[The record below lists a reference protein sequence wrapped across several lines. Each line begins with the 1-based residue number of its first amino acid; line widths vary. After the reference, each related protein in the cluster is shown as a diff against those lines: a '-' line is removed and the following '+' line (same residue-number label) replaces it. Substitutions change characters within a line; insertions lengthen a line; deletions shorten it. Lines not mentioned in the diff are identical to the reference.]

1 MNLNINELILTYE
14 EMERIDRR
22 PIGSYPGSMEEIAQ
36 AAVAK
41 ALWGLVDWIRSPHEP
56 LQNTI
61 GPLWDV
67 GYWAAFYGTAD
78 MLEKNMNQAGIQRP
92 GGRDADD

>member
-22 PIGSYPGSMEEIAQ
+22 PIGSYPGSMEEVAQ

-41 ALWGLVDWIRSPHEP
+41 ALWGLREFLMDRYDIPWQDYEA
-56 LQNTI
+56 Q
-61 GPLWDV
+61 
-67 GYWAAFYGTAD
+67 
-78 MLEKNMNQAGIQRP
+78 LETAGIQRP
-92 GGRDADD
+92 GVK